1 MFWIDSPL
9 ADKILCHVEFTEHF
23 YTMADEECMS
33 VILEGEEG
41 MWFNFFILLNNHNNL
56 KIKVFSQSQCQN

>member
-33 VILEGEEG
+33 VILEGGREG
-41 MWFNFFILLNNHNNL
+41 MWFNFFYTF
-56 KIKVFSQSQCQN
+56 K

>member
-1 MFWIDSPL
+1 
-9 ADKILCHVEFTEHF
+9 
-23 YTMADEECMS
+23 MADEECMS

-56 KIKVFSQSQCQN
+56 KIKVFSQSQCPN